1 MARKNDEM
9 TRRKASIYLLTQL
22 TDCVVGNPIEDIG
35 NKYGMPQI
43 FFSII
48 NLGYINKEEVE
59 SYELLKKRILNVFD
73 VADKEIKFFYEVGK
87 MAKRKATG
95 REIFKD
101 IKKEARIK
109 RKLKKHTSNLII

>member
-1 MARKNDEM
+1 M

-22 TDCVVGNPIEDIG
+22 TDCVVGNPIEELG

-48 NLGYINKEEVE
+48 NLGYINKDEVE
-59 SYELLKKRILNVFD
+59 SYELLKKRIFDVFE

-87 MAKRKATG
+87 IAKKKATG
-95 REIFKD
+95 REIHKD
-101 IKKEARIK
+101 IKKQARIK

>member
-1 MARKNDEM
+1 MKKHDPM

-22 TDCVVGNPIEDIG
+22 TDCIVGNPIEELG

-48 NLGYINKEEVE
+48 NLGYINKDEVD
-59 SYELLKKRILNVFD
+59 SYELLKKRILD
-73 VADKEIKFFYEVGK
+73 VIEVTDKEIKFFYEVGK
-87 MAKRKATG
+87 VAKRKATG
-95 REIFKD
+95 REIHKEV
-101 IKKEARIK
+101 KKQAIIK